1 MKKQLVING
10 VNKAVDII
18 KSTMGANGKLVA
30 IKNNG
35 QLKFTKD
42 GVTVAK
48 HVKFD
53 DPYENIGAE
62 IVISAANE
70 TVNRVGDGTTVTS
83 VLVQS
88 FLNTFQK
95 YITLYDINTLMEL
108 IDKDVEKVVK
118 YLKDN
123 TKNVE
128 DTEEVKHIATISSN
142 STELGSLIKEIYDK
156 VGLDSLI
163 SLERSE
169 DTKTTY
175 EISKGLQFESGL
187 VHSEFKNNATS
198 CVLHNANVIIS
209 SDGIN
214 NIMPYKEIF
223 SKAIENDLPILL
235 IAPEFSQAFIRAC
248 ILNKQNAG
256 LNICLVR
263 TPGFGGGQDKNIE
276 DIKAFLS
283 EDDTLEKVVVTEQYL
298 TIYNTDTPNLK
309 KRVDK
314 LKLLYEGAE
323 NGHDSM
329 DYYAR
334 IYRLQGNTAIVY
346 AGGLTEQSMQ
356 EEYDRLEDALY
367 AVKAAIRGGY
377 TIGGGYSLYYL
388 SKISPE
394 ISDVTKEILVKPV
407 ETIISNSNLNPE
419 LILDKCTL
427 SHQYN
432 VRTKSYEDFLV
443 EGIIDPTEV
452 LTNAI
457 SNSWAA
463 VKLIVNTSNILLN
476 DKN

>member
-1 MKKQLVING
+1 MEKQLVING
-10 VNKAVDII
+10 MNKAVDII

-30 IKNNG
+30 YKKDNTTY
-35 QLKFTKD
+35 FTKD

-48 HVKFD
+48 HIKFD
-53 DPYENIGAE
+53 NPYENIGAE

-95 YITLYDINTLMEL
+95 YCTLYNINTL
-108 IDKDVEKVVK
+108 IDIIDEDVEKIIEH
-118 YLKDN
+118 LNNN
-123 TKNVE
+123 TIKVE
-128 DTEEVKHIATISSN
+128 DTERVKHIATISSN
-142 STELGSLIKEIYDK
+142 SSKLGELIKEIYDN

-187 VHSEFKNNATS
+187 VHSEFKNNTTS

-209 SDGIN
+209 TEGIN
-214 NIMPYKEIF
+214 NINPYKEIF

-235 IAPEFSQAFIRAC
+235 IAPEFSQSFIRAC

-276 DIKAFLS
+276 DIRAFLS

-298 TIYNTDTPNLK
+298 TIYNTDTPYLK
-309 KRVDK
+309 NRVNK
-314 LKLLYEGAE
+314 LKQLYEGAE

-329 DYYAR
+329 DYYSR
-334 IYRLQGNTAIVY
+334 MYRLQGNTAIVY
-346 AGGLTEQSMQ
+346 AGGVTEQSMQ

-388 SKISPE
+388 SQTSPI
-394 ISDVTKEILVKPV
+394 ISDIVKEVLTKPV

-419 LILDKCTL
+419 LILDKCYPT
-427 SHQYN
+427 QYN
-432 VRTKSYEDFLV
+432 VKTRNFEDFLE

-476 DKN
+476 VKN

>member
-1 MKKQLVING
+1 MEKQLVING
-10 VNKAVDII
+10 MNKAVDII

-30 IKNNG
+30 YQKNG
-35 QLKFTKD
+35 TTYFTKD

-48 HVKFD
+48 HIKFD
-53 DPYENIGAE
+53 NPYENIGAQ

-95 YITLYDINTLMEL
+95 YSTLYDINTLIDI
-108 IDKDVEKVVK
+108 IDKDVDYAIN
-118 YLKDN
+118 YLKN
-123 TKNVE
+123 STNNVE
-128 DTEEVKHIATISSN
+128 TTEKVKHIATISSN
-142 STELGSLIKEIYDK
+142 SEQLGNLIKEIYDK

-175 EISKGLQFESGL
+175 EISKGLQFETGL

-198 CVLHNANVIIS
+198 CILTNVNVIIS
-209 SDGIN
+209 KDGIN
-214 NIMPYKEIF
+214 NIVPYKELF
-223 SKAIENDLPILL
+223 SRAIEEDLPILI

-283 EDDTLEKVVVTEQYL
+283 KKDTLEKVVVTEQYM
-298 TIYNTDTPNLK
+298 TIYNNDTPYLK

-314 LKLLYEGAE
+314 LRLLYEGAE

-334 IYRLQGNTAIVY
+334 MYRLQGNTAIVY
-346 AGGLTEQSMQ
+346 AGGITEQSMQ

-377 TIGGGYSLYYL
+377 IIGGGYALYHM
-388 SKISPE
+388 SKTLPE
-394 ISDVTKEILVKPV
+394 ISDVTKEILTKPV

-419 LILDKCTL
+419 LVLDKCNYI
-427 SHQYN
+427 SQYN
-432 VRTKSYEDFLV
+432 VKTKNYEDF
-443 EGIIDPTEV
+443 
-452 LTNAI
+452 
-457 SNSWAA
+457 
-463 VKLIVNTSNILLN
+463 
-476 DKN
+476 